1 MGLDRGQMEA
11 ESEMSWSTSA
21 RNSPI
26 IVTARPGASVDAIR
40 MQEMEG
46 AAAAV
51 IAMIVAKSEMRKQRS
66 RSLTVRQASPWTVRA
81 RFQSNDFWFW

>member
-1 MGLDRGQMEA
+1 MEA

-26 IVTARPGASVDAIR
+26 IVTARPGANLDAIR

-51 IAMIVAKSEMRKQRS
+51 VAMLVANREMRKQRS
-66 RSLTVRQASPWTVRA
+66 LVNSQASVVRLSV
-81 RFQSNDFWFW
+81 RDFSQLFWLM